1 MLLSCIGCKN
11 SNNTEANATNTPTT
25 LATDTNQES
34 TSSDPIAYYFENGT
48 SITKEKLL
56 APINLYN
63 KICTTGNSTDFTK
76 VYPQKVL
83 DFFIKS
89 ANQESVSDYATMLF
103 NLYTQI
109 YGDNFSMTN
118 NFIGCEPL
126 NNDKLDDFITF
137 YADNLD
143 FSIVPEYAFIITSE
157 FNISYVNENGTP
169 TTDSDTDYFIVY
181 YHNNNM
187 YLDYL
192 YIDTLD
198 L

>member
-118 NFIGCEPL
+118 NFIDCEPL

-157 FNISYVNENGTP
+157 FNISYVNDAGTP

-181 YHNNNM
+181 YYDNNM